1 MAGASIE
8 ATLELWASSL
18 RKVKSLMRP
27 LFALERA
34 AVKRRIGLTPV
45 SWSAERLGSDDLI

>member
-18 RKVKSLMRP
+18 RKVKGLMRP

-34 AVKRRIGLTPV
+34 AVNAGL
-45 SWSAERLGSDDLI
+45 DLPRFHRGVRAWGQTI

>member
-34 AVKRRIGLTPV
+34 AVN
-45 SWSAERLGSDDLI
+45 ARLDLPRFRGEVRAWDQTMLI